1 MEGNAGRFTNIQQGD
16 QTRGIRSREIFGNFI
31 LSHSPIKFTDQ
42 PLLLN
47 RWRVH
52 IIRNHY
58 LKESGCNTIRVKV
71 KRFFKIWQN
80 VKPILLVKIYLHQN
94 RIQSI
99 FTSKISHFSSFW
111 NECACLRDLENSLMW
126 NGLFFQLLQVCGRN
140 ILQGTAR
147 VYCGSMEIQ
156 MRVGFIAL
164 SAELR
169 CVERFS
175 ALAVSRTT
183 GFIQLKT
190 LQWKCSNKISYQ

>member
-16 QTRGIRSREIFGNFI
+16 QTRGIRFRKLHSFL
-31 LSHSPIKFTDQ
+31 LSDQIYLPAASIKSLKTS
-42 PLLLN
+42 
-47 RWRVH
+47 H
-52 IIRNHY
+52 GRNHY
-58 LKESGCNTIRVKV
+58 LKESG
-71 KRFFKIWQN
+71 FFKIWEN
-80 VKPILLVKIYLHQN
+80 VKPILLVKIHLHQN

-126 NGLFFQLLQVCGRN
+126 NRVFFQFLQVCGRN

-190 LQWKCSNKISYQ
+190 PRWKCSNKISYQ